1 MKIAKKIMYFALAIV
16 MMITFASC
24 GKNPSDS
31 TSAVK
36 SAEEVF
42 NSLFVDVDADNVV
55 SDLTFVTSKDEYTIT
70 YDSSNTAIIA
80 NDGKVTRGND
90 DTKVFVVVTLT
101 KDSASNEFTKK
112 FVVKASEGS
121 NLPIIRIT
129 ASKTVIYKDDSVSL
143 NVSVVNSSE
152 TAYTWS
158 FSTPGILAI
167 SDTNV
172 VTVVG
177 IDKVKVDTSV
187 TLTATLNSNNLV
199 KQSIT
204 FTVKAPID
212 QGSVGDLTSE
222 MISEVANDSITVTGS
237 LTDTYTDYK
246 QSYNSRTQSYDMT
259 VKMENG
265 KWSGTWNAAESDN
278 VLTDIY
284 VKGEEQV
291 TDANKQ
297 TGHALKKLYVNKN
310 NEVSSE
316 IVKNYVSVPTI
327 WESQHLWNHLGNL
340 SVKSF
345 KFDDQAGAYR
355 YDVNVN
361 DEDSLYL
368 MTYLAISLTPMLND
382 TFEKLWLFVE
392 DGHITKLIAQ
402 TEVLLYGGTT
412 DEAGNVKDPDSSS
425 YTSIEVLFSNIG
437 TTTVENP
444 TKYEAPENV
453 DLLNSAITKLK
464 NTRNYTFQAV
474 DTTTYAPSGDSSDYE
489 TSSTSNSSKV
499 LKSKVANNTSA
510 TGTVGTFGLVTT
522 DATLFAKTI
531 KFSYSMDGKD
541 YRTEYSG
548 YKKIDDSSFD
558 YFEYEVDSTTKVG
571 TLTGKKKYNGDLFDI
586 MPKFDFSAN
595 VFRFASSTS
604 SNGKTLYTFE
614 LRESSIM
621 RDIATEISCYSY
633 AVNAEATSGQKFTLV
648 VDGDGNLVS
657 STYPYSLVDGTYM
670 GYVKT
675 TYKDVNTTVIPE
687 DTFDNYQPRV
697 LKTSWNE
704 YTVKY
709 YTANGTTSSHDESAE
724 IVFDATY
731 GENAKLIPSPS
742 LFFNIVGDN
751 FHGPFYD
758 DLTVGYDS
766 DGNPINHGKVSITV
780 TTELGDENSQMSD
793 ANFEALM
800 AEFKVKLE
808 EVGYTFNA
816 AYSST
821 ERSATTRYVYTIE
834 NENHDNGIEIV
845 IENNGTKYLWIYF
858 YILGDYVPSSA
869 K

>member
-1 MKIAKKIMYFALAIV
+1 MKIAKKIIYFALAIV

-31 TSAVK
+31 KAEK
-36 SAEEVF
+36 SAEDVY
-42 NSLFVDVDADNVV
+42 NSLFVDVDANNVI
-55 SDLTFVTSKDEYTIT
+55 SNLTFVASKDGYTIT
-70 YDSSNTAIIA
+70 YDSSNTAVIA
-80 NDGKVTRGND
+80 NDGTVTRGNT

-101 KDSASNEFTKK
+101 KDNIGTEFTKK
-112 FVVKASEGS
+112 FIVKASEGS
-121 NLPIIRIT
+121 NLPVIRIT
-129 ASKTVIYKDDSVSL
+129 ASKTVIYKDDSIAL
-143 NVSVVNSSE
+143 DVSVANSTE
-152 TAYTWS
+152 KAYTWS

-187 TLTATLNSNNLV
+187 TLTATLTSNSLV

-212 QGSVGDLTSE
+212 QGSVGDLTGA
-222 MISEVANDSITVTGS
+222 MIEEIANDSITVKGS

-246 QSYNSRTQSYDMT
+246 QSYNSKVQSYDMT
-259 VKMENG
+259 VKMEDG
-265 KWSGTWNAAESDN
+265 KWSGAWNAADSDN

-284 VKGEEQV
+284 VKGNEQV
-291 TDANKQ
+291 TDANKV

-316 IVKNYVSVPTI
+316 IVKNYVSIPTI

-382 TFEKLWLFVE
+382 TFQKLWLYIE

-412 DEAGNVKDPDSSS
+412 DDAGNIKDPDASS

-437 TTTVENP
+437 TTTVESP
-444 TKYEAPENV
+444 TQYDAPENV
-453 DLLNSAITKLK
+453 DLLNKALTTLK
-464 NTRNYTFQAV
+464 NTRNYTFRAV
-474 DTTTYAPSGDSSDYE
+474 DTTTSAPSGDSSDYE

-499 LKSKVANNTSA
+499 LKSKVSNNTSA
-510 TGTVGTFGLVTT
+510 TGTVGTYGLVTS

-531 KFSYSMDGKD
+531 KYSYSMDGKD

-548 YKKIDDSSFD
+548 YKKIDDASFD
-558 YFEYEVDSTTKVG
+558 YFEYVVDSTTKVG
-571 TLTGKKKYNGDLFDI
+571 TLAGKKKYNGDIFDI

-595 VFRFASSTS
+595 VFKFASSTS

-621 RDIATEISCYSY
+621 RDIATEVSCYSY

-648 VDGDGNLVS
+648 VDSDGNLIS
-657 STYPYSLVDGTYM
+657 ATYPYSIIDGTYM

-675 TYKDVNTTVIPE
+675 TYSDINTTVIPE

-704 YTVKY
+704 YTVKH
-709 YTANGTTSSHDESAE
+709 YTANGTTTSHDESAE
-724 IVFDATY
+724 IVFDATF
-731 GENAKLIPSPS
+731 GEDAKLIPTPS

-751 FHGPFYD
+751 FHGPFYND
-758 DLTVGYDS
+758 ITVGYDS
-766 DGNPINHGKVSITV
+766 DGNPINHGKVGITV

-800 AEFKVKLE
+800 AEFRVKLE
-808 EVGYTFNA
+808 EVGYSFNEG
-816 AYSST
+816 YSST
-821 ERSATTRYVYTIE
+821 ERSTTTRYVYTIE
-834 NENHDNGIEIV
+834 NKNHDGGIEIV
-845 IENNGTKYLWIYF
+845 IENNGTKYLWIDF
-858 YILGDYVPSSA
+858 YILGDYVPKSA
-869 K
+869 Q